1 MEPFNLKQ
9 NDGSL
14 GMDQLGGHE
23 EGLDMLSYG
32 DFHSST
38 SDFEARVS
46 LSLKYIINSVSVP
59 SSSPTQ
65 IGRCFSSLIQI
76 IEKHINKNLS
86 ESSVC
91 VSLHS
96 KHFGF

>member
-23 EGLDMLSYG
+23 EGLAMLSYG

-46 LSLKYIINSVSVP
+46 LSLEYIIN
-59 SSSPTQ
+59 
-65 IGRCFSSLIQI
+65 
-76 IEKHINKNLS
+76 
-86 ESSVC
+86 
-91 VSLHS
+91 
-96 KHFGF
+96 